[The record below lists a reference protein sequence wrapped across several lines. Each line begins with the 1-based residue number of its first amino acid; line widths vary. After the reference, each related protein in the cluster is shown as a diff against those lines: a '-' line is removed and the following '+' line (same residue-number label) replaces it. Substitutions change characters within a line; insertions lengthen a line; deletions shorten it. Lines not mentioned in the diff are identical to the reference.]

1 MTLNP
6 SLAAGQAKLLID
18 ALLEEPLRA
27 SRTAD
32 DLVDDLVSL
41 DGGGLG
47 KLLFNRPA
55 VGQIMSLPE
64 AQRQHIATHMRL
76 IAERVEAGI
85 ARLAQA
91 TALDRAGLAQ
101 YVAAQ
106 ETARATE
113 AEAALAKS
121 RMAVEVAAEVN
132 RRLTEIAAA
141 ARAAEPAPPATPEM
155 LPEPARTPVAAPGR
169 RGRAPLFSAVEVP
182 FLTDKQRGLHG
193 YSGQT
198 TAQVRTTFR
207 LWVELVGDKPVP
219 DYTGADAGHFREL
232 VLCLPASH
240 GKGRRIHA
248 MDAIRVADRKETE
261 RGELITRLTM
271 KTAKRHF
278 SALSQL
284 WEWLRPRDHVE
295 KNIFRGFS
303 FPGTKS
309 KKRLRDD
316 WSEEDLLK
324 LLSSPWYRP
333 EVEREAA
340 QRWLPVIA
348 MFSGLRLEEICRLRP
363 AHDITEVSGVPVF
376 KIQDHPD
383 PEPWSPKSEAGERVV
398 PIHPVLIE
406 MGVLGL
412 AGAAA
417 LRAQSGCFPNSVR
430 AGRI

>member
-1 MTLNP
+1 MGSNLRRRGGVYWFRRRVPDAFKARVERNEINRSLRTKCAKTARARARQAWLATEAMFREMTLNP
-6 SLAAGQAKLLID
+6 SLAASQAKLLID

-232 VLCLPASH
+232 VLACPP
-240 GKGRRIHA
+240 
-248 MDAIRVADRKETE
+248 
-261 RGELITRLTM
+261 LTARAAVYM
-271 KTAKRHF
+271 
-278 SALSQL
+278 
-284 WEWLRPRDHVE
+284 
-295 KNIFRGFS
+295 
-303 FPGTKS
+303 
-309 KKRLRDD
+309 
-316 WSEEDLLK
+316 
-324 LLSSPWYRP
+324 PWTP
-333 EVEREAA
+333 
-340 QRWLPVIA
+340 
-348 MFSGLRLEEICRLRP
+348 FG
-363 AHDITEVSGVPVF
+363 
-376 KIQDHPD
+376 
-383 PEPWSPKSEAGERVV
+383 
-398 PIHPVLIE
+398 
-406 MGVLGL
+406 
-412 AGAAA
+412 
-417 LRAQSGCFPNSVR
+417 
-430 AGRI
+430 